1 MSISSVGQ
9 PLKSVPALFRDCLR
23 LVNHVAGKNGAK
35 SVNIKRIV
43 RGEFSKNKEVSDAA
57 TIDALR
63 GNAVRALSNYLML
76 SSLSKDKTFKEGAN
90 AFNSRELDLAHATLE
105 EAEFEAA
112 EPVATAK

>member
-1 MSISSVGQ
+1 MSVTSMGGQ

-35 SVNIKRIV
+35 SVNIKKIV
-43 RGEFSKNKEVSDAA
+43 GGEFRKNMQVTDAA

-76 SSLSKDKTFKEGAN
+76 SSMSKDKVRINVCVCVCVCVSIPSA
-90 AFNSRELDLAHATLE
+90 SS
-105 EAEFEAA
+105 
-112 EPVATAK
+112 